1 MSGWV
6 AGSDMTGWY
15 VGGRVGL
22 CWMQQLMPSIH
33 PLSPPRTLFPTAT
46 TNSHTHTHTHT
57 FPPLPPPF
65 SNPPQKTN
73 QISKLPSK
81 LDLYTKLA
89 FALKQPSTRLAK
101 TLKAA
106 PTKLTRAIKLS
117 FEEGKEGEGGAAPAG
132 EEPPAAE

>member
-1 MSGWV
+1 MHKRGKSFN
-6 AGSDMTGWY
+6 
-15 VGGRVGL
+15 
-22 CWMQQLMPSIH
+22 
-33 PLSPPRTLFPTAT
+33 PLTL
-46 TNSHTHTHTHT
+46 N
-57 FPPLPPPF
+57 PLPSPHH
-65 SNPPQKTN
+65 QQ

-117 FEEGKEGEGGAAPAG
+117 FEEGNAAGGGGDGGDAPA
-132 EEPPAAE
+132 EEPAAE